1 MDKYDIQSKEHLH
14 HHKHVVETVNG
25 DVDEDV
31 KTMMKGNDVDG
42 NDDVDD
48 DDHCDRLWY
57 N

>member
-48 DDHCDRLWY
+48 DEHCDRW
-57 N
+57 